1 MAHASFSRVATLN
14 VGDTAPDFDVTDTDG
29 QRHHLSEMVETGP
42 VILAFFP
49 KAFTPG

>member
-1 MAHASFSRVATLN
+1 MLSP
-14 VGDTAPDFDVTDTDG
+14 GEIAPDFRVADVSG
-29 QRHHLSEMVETGP
+29 NELHLDALVATGP